1 MRTVF
6 WSRLGFPLVQLL
18 PKGQHFDAGYFCENI
33 LQEINQDRPAAT
45 AEDGRRNIVFHFGNA
60 TPHTADETLGFL
72 KSHRMKRAPH
82 PAFSPDLAPS
92 DFYLFGKIKTALM
105 GAAFRSEQS
114 LLDGVLGV
122 VNAIS
127 REELE
132 SVFEA
137 WLSRLDQCVQRDG
150 DYVE

>member
-1 MRTVF
+1 
-6 WSRLGFPLVQLL
+6 
-18 PKGQHFDAGYFCENI
+18 
-33 LQEINQDRPAAT
+33 
-45 AEDGRRNIVFHFGNA
+45 
-60 TPHTADETLGFL
+60 
-72 KSHRMKRAPH
+72 MKRALH

-105 GAAFRSEQS
+105 GSEFESEQE
-114 LLDGVLGV
+114 LLDGVLGI

-132 SVFEA
+132 GVFEE
-137 WLSRLDQCVQRDG
+137 WLSRLDECVQRDG

>member
-1 MRTVF
+1 
-6 WSRLGFPLVQLL
+6 
-18 PKGQHFDAGYFCENI
+18 
-33 LQEINQDRPAAT
+33 
-45 AEDGRRNIVFHFGNA
+45 
-60 TPHTADETLGFL
+60 
-72 KSHRMKRAPH
+72 MKRAPH

-92 DFYLFGKIKTALM
+92 DFYLFGKIKTALI
-105 GAAFRSEQS
+105 GAEFESEQE

-132 SVFEA
+132 GVFEE
-137 WLSRLDQCVQRDG
+137 WLSRLDECMQRDG